1 MPTYRADINPEI
13 EAISAKKRKRRTF
26 TLLFLAVFSALL
38 ALAYYQTRHYLLKDL
53 PSLPDKRTMW
63 ELNLKPNMTLLDK
76 DVNQIGHRGPY
87 IGKPMKLGQMPSYVG
102 DAFLAI
108 EDERFYEHAGID
120 NKAILRALF
129 ETRAPGRK
137 RKVDQHLRSNSS
149 KTSSSHRKNPI
160 AGNSKRPF

>member
-1 MPTYRADINPEI
+1 MPTYRADINPVEVAEI
-13 EAISAKKRKRRTF
+13 SRKRKRRTIALVVLA
-26 TLLFLAVFSALL
+26 LLSALV
-38 ALAYYQTRHYLLKDL
+38 ALAYFQTRHYLLKDL

-63 ELNLKPNMTLLDK
+63 QLNLKPNMTLLDK
-76 DVNQIGHRGPY
+76 DGKVIGHRGPY

-129 ETRAPGRK
+129 ENTRAGPRRNISGS
-137 RKVDQHLRSNSS
+137 LRV
-149 KTSSSHRKNPI
+149 I
-160 AGNSKRPF
+160 